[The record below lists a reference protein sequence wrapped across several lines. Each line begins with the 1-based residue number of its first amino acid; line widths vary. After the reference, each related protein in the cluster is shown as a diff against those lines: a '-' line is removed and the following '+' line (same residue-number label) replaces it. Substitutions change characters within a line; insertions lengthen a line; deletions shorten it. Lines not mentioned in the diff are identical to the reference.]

1 VLNASETLVYW
12 LDDRLYLNITNQ
24 CSNDCY
30 FCIRKF
36 RKGVGEFNLKLS
48 MEPSTRRIIQA
59 LQERVHR
66 RVWREAV
73 FCGFGEPLTRL
84 DAVLEV
90 TSWIRR
96 YTALTVRVDT
106 NGHGY
111 LLNPGRNVA
120 EELRE
125 AGVKRVSVSLN
136 AHDSETYD
144 AVCRPRFKN
153 AFESVLEFIR
163 RAKEAGLTVEV
174 TAVRIPE
181 VNVEKVREIA
191 SRLGVSL
198 RLREYIPCSW

>member
-1 VLNASETLVYW
+1 
-12 LDDRLYLNITNQ
+12 
-24 CSNDCY
+24 
-30 FCIRKF
+30 
-36 RKGVGEFNLKLS
+36 
-48 MEPSTRRIIQA
+48 
-59 LQERVHR
+59 VHR
-66 RVWREAV
+66 RVWREVV

>member
-1 VLNASETLVYW
+1 MKASETLVYW
-12 LDDRLYLNITNQ
+12 LDNRLYLNITNK

-48 MEPSTRRIIQA
+48 REPSTQQIIQA
-59 LQERVHR
+59 LQEQVHR

-73 FCGFGEPLTRL
+73 FCGFGEPLMRL
-84 DAVLEV
+84 DTLIEV
-90 TSWIRR
+90 ASWIRR
-96 YTALTVRVDT
+96 YAALTVRVDT

-125 AGVKRVSVSLN
+125 AGVERLSVSLN

-144 AVCRPRFKN
+144 AVCRPLFKN
-153 AFESVLEFIR
+153 VFEKVLEFIR
-163 RAKEAGLTVEV
+163 KAKEAGLTVEV

-191 SRLGVSL
+191 FCLGAGF